1 MKKSIIS
8 IITLFII
15 FNASAQ
21 LKTTSPNTLED
32 RVKNESNKTEVIE
45 LLEILR
51 ADLYTNFKQEF
62 VFVVKDV
69 SFKKNYSWFVGDVQ
83 RKDAENIRML
93 DNNSTCCK
101 VEALFKKNQGVW
113 HFIEAQAF
121 SKHPWYLDLKCKY
134 PDLPKRLIIQ

>member
-15 FNASAQ
+15 FNVSAQ
-21 LKTTSPNTLED
+21 LKTTSSNTLED

-83 RKDAENIRML
+83 EKML
-93 DNNSTCCK
+93 KILGC
-101 VEALFKKNQGVW
+101 
-113 HFIEAQAF
+113 
-121 SKHPWYLDLKCKY
+121 
-134 PDLPKRLIIQ
+134 LIIIQLVVR